1 MLRMRCLI
9 KARAI
14 RDAWGAYECR
24 VNSEN
29 QRLFKNRARKLYK
42 GRVRNTRQIAPI
54 IKKGE
59 LRARYWTWRTSVKR
73 RDAYLVIR
81 FNELKTIN

>member
-1 MLRMRCLI
+1 MLRVRCLI
-9 KARAI
+9 KAYTI

-42 GRVRNTRQIAPI
+42 GRVRNTRQIAAI
-54 IKKGE
+54 IKKGK
-59 LRARYWTWRTSVKR
+59 LGARYWTWRTSVER

-81 FNELKTIN
+81 FYELKTIN